1 MSAPYVMPP
10 VTMVMLGVR
19 DVQKSIPFYRDL
31 SA

>member
-1 MSAPYVMPP
+1 MPP